1 MSKNITKIISCADI
15 HIPSLNGIAE
25 IKETLFKFID
35 DCKKIVNEEGDQ
47 EKVRI
52 VVLGDIFHNKI
63 TVTNESIMCANW
75 FFSQLND
82 IFKTIVIAGNHDML
96 MNNLDR
102 VDSLSS
108 LFEIGKYSNIIYLD
122 RELGYKSGCYK
133 DNNIVWALYSSFD
146 GFSDPLV
153 TAERVK
159 YPDCIFAG
167 LIHADVNGAVSP
179 TGFESKNGLDA
190 AIFKDCDFVMAGHIH
205 KRQEIKKNGVRIVY
219 CSSMEQRD
227 FGESV
232 NGHGYVLWDVSD
244 PDEIDYEFK
253 DIPNENRGYYKF
265 SINNLKD
272 IEENKEELI
281 NP

>member
-1 MSKNITKIISCADI
+1 MDKKIAKIISCADI
-15 HIPSLNGIAE
+15 HIPSLNGIVE
-25 IKETLFKFID
+25 IKETLSRFID
-35 DCKKIVNEEGDQ
+35 DCKKIVDEEGDP

-63 TVTNESIMCANW
+63 TVTNENIMCANW
-75 FFSQLND
+75 FFNQLND
-82 IFKTIVIAGNHDML
+82 ICRTIVIAGNHDML

-146 GFSDPLV
+146 GFSDPMV
-153 TAERVK
+153 AAERVK

-190 AIFKDCDFVMAGHIH
+190 TIFKDCDFVMAGHIH

-227 FGESV
+227 YGESV

-244 PDEIDYEFK
+244 FDDIDYEFK

-265 SINNLKD
+265 SIESIKD

>member
-1 MSKNITKIISCADI
+1 MDKKIAKIISCADI
-15 HIPSLNGIAE
+15 HIPSLNGIVE
-25 IKETLFKFID
+25 IKETLSKFID
-35 DCKKIVNEEGDQ
+35 DCKKIVDEEGDPK
-47 EKVRI
+47 KVRI

-75 FFSQLND
+75 FFNQLND
-82 IFKTIVIAGNHDML
+82 ICRTIVIAGNHDML

-133 DNNIVWALYSSFD
+133 DNNVVWALYSSFD
-146 GFSDPLV
+146 GFSDPMV
-153 TAERVK
+153 AAERVK

-179 TGFESKNGLDA
+179 TGFMSKNGLDPSL
-190 AIFKDCDFVMAGHIH
+190 FKDCDFVMAGHIH

-227 FGESV
+227 YGE
-232 NGHGYVLWDVSD
+232 
-244 PDEIDYEFK
+244 
-253 DIPNENRGYYKF
+253 
-265 SINNLKD
+265 
-272 IEENKEELI
+272 
-281 NP
+281 

>member
-1 MSKNITKIISCADI
+1 MDKKIAKIISCADI
-15 HIPSLNGIAE
+15 HIPSLNGIVE
-25 IKETLFKFID
+25 IKETLSKFID
-35 DCKKIVNEEGDQ
+35 DCKKIVDEEGDPK
-47 EKVRI
+47 KVRI

-63 TVTNESIMCANW
+63 MVTNESIMCANW
-75 FFSQLND
+75 FFNQLND
-82 IFKTIVIAGNHDML
+82 ICRTIVIAGNHDML

-122 RELGYKSGCYK
+122 RELEYKSGCYK

-146 GFSDPLV
+146 GFSDPMV
-153 TAERVK
+153 AAERVK

-190 AIFKDCDFVMAGHIH
+190 TIFKDCDFVMAGHIH

-227 FGESV
+227 YGESV

-244 PDEIDYEFK
+244 FDDIDYEFK

-265 SINNLKD
+265 SIESMKD

>member
-1 MSKNITKIISCADI
+1 MKITKIISCADI
-15 HIPSLNGIAE
+15 HIPSLNGIVE
-25 IKETLFKFID
+25 IKETLLKFIG
-35 DCKKIVNEEGDQ
+35 DCKKIVDNEGDP

-75 FFSQLND
+75 FFNQLND
-82 IFKTIVIAGNHDML
+82 ICRAIVIAGNHDML

-102 VDSLSS
+102 IDSLSS
-108 LFEIGKYSNIIYLD
+108 LFEIGKYSNITYLD

-133 DNNIVWALYSSFD
+133 DNNVVWTLYSSFD
-146 GFSDPLV
+146 GFSDPMV
-153 TAERVK
+153 SAERVK

-190 AIFKDCDFVMAGHIH
+190 GIFKDCDFVMAGHIH

-227 FGESV
+227 YGESV

-265 SINNLKD
+265 LIENLKD
-272 IEENKEELI
+272 IDENKEELI